1 MNTLVI
7 IFYTICVRRVTKTEK
22 KIWPKRNCPIPKRNM
37 IFFNITALT
46 LERHLAYCDLN
57 IGCYTLLSH
66 FREKCQFQSDMIA
79 EFLVQV
85 HILQLP
91 VNSPMFSIIYP
102 GKFSMVFS
110 VVFQASTGK
119 KLRDKNT
126 ENFKG
131 SGNLMLYIQL
141 WLRFK

>member
-1 MNTLVI
+1 
-7 IFYTICVRRVTKTEK
+7 
-22 KIWPKRNCPIPKRNM
+22 M

-119 KLRDKNT
+119 KLWGKNHGKNPGT
-126 ENFKG
+126 RKFDAKHSANILISNIK
-131 SGNLMLYIQL
+131 
-141 WLRFK
+141 

>member
-1 MNTLVI
+1 MN
-7 IFYTICVRRVTKTEK
+7 
-22 KIWPKRNCPIPKRNM
+22 
-37 IFFNITALT
+37 FFNITALI

-91 VNSPMFSIIYP
+91 VNSPMFSII
-102 GKFSMVFS
+102 FW
-110 VVFQASTGK
+110 
-119 KLRDKNT
+119 
-126 ENFKG
+126 G
-131 SGNLMLYIQL
+131 SGEIFRLAQARNFGEEIMKKSLT
-141 WLRFK
+141 